1 MVESSKKECIN
12 LSSYNYLGFAEND
25 GHCTHQAITQVR
37 QSGLNY
43 SSSRHELGTSTLHQE
58 LESTVAEFLG
68 VEDAITVGM
77 GFATNTLNLPMLIGK
92 GCLVLSDELNHAS
105 IILGLRLSGATVAVF
120 KHNNVEH
127 LEKVLRANIIKGNI
141 SANIYIEI
149 GTEQTYCTDRNS
161 NLPNLGLSQK
171 IRT

>member
-141 SANIYIEI
+141 SANIH
-149 GTEQTYCTDRNS
+149 RNWNRT
-161 NLPNLGLSQK
+161 NLLH
-171 IRT
+171 